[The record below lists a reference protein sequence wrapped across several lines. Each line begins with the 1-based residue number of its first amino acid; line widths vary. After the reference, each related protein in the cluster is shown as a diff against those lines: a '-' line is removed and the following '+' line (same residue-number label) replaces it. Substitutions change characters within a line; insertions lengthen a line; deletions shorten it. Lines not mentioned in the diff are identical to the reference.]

1 MSQMSTTRPRVIVIA
16 DDPDIHSVIELIL
29 GDAEYEFTC
38 CQTGEAG
45 LEALRRQPPDLVLL
59 DIMLTQPTEGL
70 QIACQ
75 MRQDERWK
83 NIPIIFISAVGQ
95 TQGAAYAREVCP
107 IPLDTITF
115 LEKPLN
121 AATLRAAVRRALQ
134 RDGGR

>member
-1 MSQMSTTRPRVIVIA
+1 MSGMSTARPRVLVID

-29 GDAEYEFTC
+29 GDAEYEFTGC
-38 CQTGEAG
+38 RTGEAG
-45 LEALRRQPPDLVLL
+45 LEALQQQPPDLVLL

-75 MRQDERWK
+75 MRQRERWK
-83 NIPIIFISAVGQ
+83 DIPIIFISAVGQ
-95 TQGAAYAREVCP
+95 AQGAAYAREVCP
-107 IPLDTITF
+107 VSLDTIAF
-115 LEKPLN
+115 LEKPLE